1 MEWRGAGAYGGRERG
16 KEWRSDN
23 TVEGRTLWRAE
34 MVVGHS
40 ISISVVAGDA

>member
-1 MEWRGAGAYGGRERG
+1 MVEWSGAGAYGGRERG
-16 KEWRSDN
+16 KGWRSDN
-23 TVEGRTLWRAE
+23 TLWRAE